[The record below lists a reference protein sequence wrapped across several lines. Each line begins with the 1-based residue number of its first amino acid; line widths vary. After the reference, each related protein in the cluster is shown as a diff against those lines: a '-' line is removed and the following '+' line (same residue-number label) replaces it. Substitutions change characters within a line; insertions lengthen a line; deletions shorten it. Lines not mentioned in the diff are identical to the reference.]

1 MWYVRHKE
9 SNEPWV
15 GSRGKVKEVDVR
27 QKLVYL
33 IEVYEGWGRGR
44 GGTPKVKE
52 YLRTVSLSVRRTRY
66 YFLYRIY
73 YDVLITGIADY

>member
-33 IEVYEGWGRGR
+33 IEVYEGWGRGE
-44 GGTPKVKE
+44 GGGYPE
-52 YLRTVSLSVRRTRY
+52 
-66 YFLYRIY
+66 
-73 YDVLITGIADY
+73 G

>member
-15 GSRGKVKEVDVR
+15 GSRGEVKEVDVR

-33 IEVYEGWGRGR
+33 IEVYEGWGG
-44 GGTPKVKE
+44 GGMGTPKVK
-52 YLRTVSLSVRRTRY
+52 
-66 YFLYRIY
+66 
-73 YDVLITGIADY
+73 

>member
-33 IEVYEGWGRGR
+33 IEVYEGWG
-44 GGTPKVKE
+44 GGGSGGSPKVK
-52 YLRTVSLSVRRTRY
+52 
-66 YFLYRIY
+66 
-73 YDVLITGIADY
+73 

>member
-33 IEVYEGWGRGR
+33 IEVYEGWGE
-44 GGTPKVKE
+44 GGGGGGVP
-52 YLRTVSLSVRRTRY
+52 RRLNNIWGQYHSRSEEPDT
-66 YFLYRIY
+66 ISC
-73 YDVLITGIADY
+73 IAFIMMF